1 MTGGEVDGLTARLE
15 APDSGTVVM
24 RLDGEL
30 DLATRD
36 QLVLAVR
43 AVLPTFHPDTLTL
56 DLGGVSVLDS
66 AGIGALVSCWKL
78 AQDSGCALSLRN
90 PRPLAYAQ
98 LRLTGLLDVFALPV

>member
-1 MTGGEVDGLTARLE
+1 MDGLSARLE
-15 APDSGTVVM
+15 APDPGTVVI

-36 QLVLAVR
+36 QIVLAVR
-43 AVLPTFHPDTLTL
+43 GVLPTFHPDTLIL

-66 AGIGALVSCWKL
+66 AGIGALVGCWKL
-78 AQDSGCALSLRN
+78 AQDAGCVLRLRN

-98 LRLTGLLDVFALPV
+98 LRLTGLLDVFALAETV